1 MPKDDFIGQ
10 VERWKHE
17 AQELRRQY
25 DDQWTKNIRNVKGV
39 FDAGEVEKSKVRGR
53 SKLFYR
59 KIWAISWRILASFY
73 QIFLRDPDT
82 FKITG
87 RDGKSDTLRSKILQ
101 FVTKWRYD
109 QMMRT
114 DGLFTQF
121 VWALQDIINLGVCI
135 GKFRWVLNE
144 HDDKPEFVLYPPEQV
159 FHDMTTAI
167 KERKRYF
174 IFENWSTK
182 DELMELGYE
191 EALIDKLQPS
201 IPETQ
206 IVRQTRFINER
217 DPLQNP
223 LPSEYPS
230 GGKFNETN
238 KNEIVKAEDK
248 YVWFETFYKENGK
261 VFFGAHSGETVMAEP
276 IESVYGRRY
285 NIVYGSCL
293 TESHKAIGEGFPQPL
308 EGVQESINAH
318 LNQRKDNV
326 SLALNGRTIV
336 SRFANVDLM
345 SLTRSR
351 AGGVTLADDV
361 NGVVDRPFNNVT
373 NTSYTEAA
381 VDDNMMQE
389 MSGVTP
395 QKQGLGTESKATVA
409 QINLAESNA
418 KIDLFAAIVKET
430 FFVDFFSV
438 LASLIQRFETDVT
451 ILRVANENF
460 RDFNPT
466 GIPIFDLGDEV
477 DLEINV
483 GLGAVGRQ
491 FEVQQNM
498 VAMDRANMHNQAMI
512 QLVQSGAI
520 PAQSVKFIDSTMFM
534 REILPKLGHKNVDDF
549 FFEVQGAQPEQQGGL
564 NQALA
569 GAGQPNI
576 GQEGGQQAG
585 QFGLQ

>member
-1 MPKDDFIGQ
+1 MPKDDFIGT

-17 AQELRRQY
+17 AQELRRQH
-25 DDQWTKNIRNVKGV
+25 DDQWTKNLRNVKGV
-39 FDAGEVEKSKVRGR
+39 FDTGEVEKSKVRGR

-73 QIFLRDPDT
+73 QIFLRDPDN

-87 RDGKSDTLRSKILQ
+87 RDGKTDTLRSKILH

-114 DGLFTQF
+114 DGLFMQI
-121 VWALQDIINLGVCI
+121 VWAFQDVINLGVCV

-144 HDDKPEFVLYPPEQV
+144 YDDKPEFILYPPEQV
-159 FHDMTTAI
+159 YHDMTTAI

-182 DELMELGYE
+182 DELLELGYDE
-191 EALIDKLQPS
+191 ITIDKLQPTT
-201 IPETQ
+201 PETQ
-206 IVRQTRFINER
+206 IVRQTRFASES
-217 DPLQNP
+217 DPLQDPKPN
-223 LPSEYPS
+223 EYPS
-230 GGKFNETN
+230 GGKYNETG
-238 KNEIVKAEDK
+238 KNEVIKAEEK
-248 YVWFETFYKENGK
+248 FVWFETFYKEGGK
-261 VFFGAHSGETVMAEP
+261 IFFGAHSGDTVLKEP
-276 IESVYGRRY
+276 EESVYGRRY
-285 NIVYGSCL
+285 PIVYGQCL
-293 TESHKAIGEGFPQPL
+293 TEAHKAIGEGFPQPL

-373 NTSYTEAA
+373 QTSYMEAA

-395 QKQGLGTESKATVA
+395 QKQGLGTETKATVA

-438 LASLIQRFETDVT
+438 LAGLIQRFETDAA

-460 RDFNPT
+460 RDLNPT
-466 GIPIFDLGDEV
+466 GVHIFDLGEEV

-491 FEVQQNM
+491 MEIQQNM
-498 VAMDRANMHNQAMI
+498 LAMDRANMSNQAMI
-512 QLVQSGAI
+512 GLLQSGAI
-520 PAQSVKFIDSTMFM
+520 TAQQIRLIDTTKFFE
-534 REILPKLGHKNVDDF
+534 EILPKLGHKNVQDF
-549 FFEVQGAQPEQQGGL
+549 FFEVVPPAQPQGGL
-564 NQALA
+564 NQSLA
-569 GAGQPNI
+569 GAGQPNV
-576 GQEGGQQAG
+576 GVSGGQQI
-585 QFGLQ
+585 GLPQ

>member
-1 MPKDDFIGQ
+1 MPKDDFILKA
-10 VERWKHE
+10 ERWKHE

-39 FDAGEVEKSKVRGR
+39 FQANEVEKSKVRGR

-73 QIFLRDPDT
+73 QIFLRDSDN

-87 RDGKSDTLRSKILQ
+87 RDGKTDTLRSKILH

-109 QMMRT
+109 TMMRT
-114 DGLFTQF
+114 DGLFLQF
-121 VWALQDIINLGVCI
+121 VWAFQDIINVGICI

-144 HDDKPEFVLYPPEQV
+144 FDDKPEFVLYPPEQV
-159 FHDMTTAI
+159 YHDMTTAI
-167 KERKRYF
+167 KEKKRYF
-174 IFENWSTK
+174 IFENWSTRE
-182 DELMELGYE
+182 ELLELGYE
-191 EALIDKLQPS
+191 DSLIDKLEPS
-201 IPETQ
+201 TPETQ
-206 IVRQTRFINER
+206 IVRQTRHINER

-223 LPSEYPS
+223 QPNEYPTA
-230 GGKFNETN
+230 GKFNETN
-238 KNEIVKAEDK
+238 KNEVIKAEEK
-248 YVWFETFYKENGK
+248 YVWFETFYKEGGR
-261 VFFGAHSGETVMAEP
+261 VFFGAHSGDTILKEP
-276 IESVYGRRY
+276 MESPYGRRY
-285 NIVYGSCL
+285 NIVMGQCL
-293 TESHKAIGEGFPQPL
+293 TEAHKAIGEGFPQPL
-308 EGVQESINAH
+308 EGVQESINSH

-336 SRFANVDLM
+336 SRFANVDLL

-361 NGVVDRPFNNVT
+361 GGVVDRPFNNVT
-373 NTSYTEAA
+373 QTSYTEAL

-430 FFVDFFSV
+430 FLVDFFSV
-438 LASLIQRFETDVT
+438 LAGMIQRFETDAA

-460 RDFNPT
+460 RDLNPT
-466 GIPIFDLGDEV
+466 GIDIFDLGEEV

-483 GLGAVGRQ
+483 GLGAVGKQ
-491 FEVQQNM
+491 FEIQQNM
-498 VAMDRANMHNQAMI
+498 LAMDRANMSNTAMI
-512 QLVQSGAI
+512 QLIQSGAVPKQQI
-520 PAQSVKFIDSTMFM
+520 RMIDTTRFM
-534 REILPKLGHKNVDDF
+534 DEILPKLGHKNVQDF
-549 FFEVQGAQPEQQGGL
+549 FFQVQGVEPQQGGGL
-564 NQALA
+564 DPSLA
-569 GAGQPNI
+569 GAGQPVV
-576 GQEGGQQAG
+576 EGGAQAG
-585 QFGLQ
+585 QFGSQ

>member
-1 MPKDDFIGQ
+1 MPKDDFIGT

-25 DDQWTKNIRNVKGV
+25 DDQWTKYLRNTKGV

-53 SKLFYR
+53 SKVFYR

-73 QIFLRDPDT
+73 QIFLRDPDN

-109 QMMRT
+109 MMMRG

-121 VWALQDIINLGVCI
+121 VWAFQDIINIGICV

-144 HDDKPEFVLYPPEQV
+144 YDDKPEFVLYPPEQV
-159 FHDMTTAI
+159 YHDMTHAI
-167 KERKRYF
+167 TQRKRYF
-174 IFENWSTK
+174 IFENWSTRE
-182 DELMELGYE
+182 ELLELGYE
-191 EALIDKLQPS
+191 DSLIDKLEPTT
-201 IPETQ
+201 PETQ
-206 IVRQTRFINER
+206 IVRQTRHVNER
-217 DPLQNP
+217 DPLQDPKPN
-223 LPSEYPS
+223 EYSS
-230 GGKFNETN
+230 GGKYNETG
-238 KNEIVKAEDK
+238 KNEVIKAEEK
-248 YVWFETFYKENGK
+248 FVWFETFYKEKGK
-261 VFFGAHSGETVMAEP
+261 IFFGAHSGDTVLKEP
-276 IESVYGRRY
+276 EESVYGRRY
-285 NIVYGSCL
+285 PIVYGQCL
-293 TESHKAIGEGFPQPL
+293 TEAHKAIGEGFPQPL

-361 NGVVDRPFNNVT
+361 NGVIDRPFNNVT
-373 NTSYTEAA
+373 QTSYTEAA

-395 QKQGLGTESKATVA
+395 QKQGLGAETKATVA
-409 QINLAESNA
+409 QINLSESNA

-438 LASLIQRFETDVT
+438 LAGLIQRFETDAA

-460 RDFNPT
+460 RDLNPT
-466 GIPIFDLGDEV
+466 GVHIFDLGDEV

-498 VAMDRANMHNQAMI
+498 LAMDRANMSNQAMI
-512 QLVQSGAI
+512 GLLQSGAVT
-520 PAQSVKFIDSTMFM
+520 AQQVRLIDTTKFFE
-534 REILPKLGHKNVDDF
+534 EILPKLGHKNVQDF
-549 FFEVQGAQPEQQGGL
+549 FFEVAPPPQPQGGQ
-564 NQALA
+564 NPALA
-569 GAGQPNI
+569 GAGQPNV
-576 GQEGGQQAG
+576 GVSGGQQI
-585 QFGLQ
+585 GLPQ